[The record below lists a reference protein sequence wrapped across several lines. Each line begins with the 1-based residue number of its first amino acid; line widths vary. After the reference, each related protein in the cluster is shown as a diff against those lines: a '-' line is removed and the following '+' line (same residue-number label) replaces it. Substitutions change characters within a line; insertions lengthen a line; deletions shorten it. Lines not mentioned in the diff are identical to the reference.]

1 MSVTISIANN
11 SKNTLLFQKIYVTHT
26 YHLIC
31 NTTSDVLEHKWR
43 ASLKTIFQFLHF
55 AYTVKGFQC
64 HSNNS
69 LQLLELKGKN
79 NNKQY
84 TLFKSFLCDIL

>member
-31 NTTSDVLEHKWR
+31 NTINILDMIITYFVKY
-43 ASLKTIFQFLHF
+43 
-55 AYTVKGFQC
+55 YTYESHLSC
-64 HSNNS
+64 HNHH
-69 LQLLELKGKN
+69 
-79 NNKQY
+79 
-84 TLFKSFLCDIL
+84 DIVYS